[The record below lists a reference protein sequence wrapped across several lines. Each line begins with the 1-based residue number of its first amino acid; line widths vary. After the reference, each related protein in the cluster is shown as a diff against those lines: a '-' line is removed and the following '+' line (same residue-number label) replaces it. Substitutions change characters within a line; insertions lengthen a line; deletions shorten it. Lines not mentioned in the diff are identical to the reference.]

1 MMKALMI
8 VLLMVSAAL
17 GVAGLRYH
25 HWVARSGTPFEE
37 VGIGLHRY
45 MPAPVQSW
53 GCNRLKA
60 RFGGKTLPPY
70 GCHHP
75 ANPRMW
81 R

>member
-1 MMKALMI
+1 MRKAIKLLTLML
-8 VLLMVSAAL
+8 VVMLGLL
-17 GVAGLRYH
+17 GLRYNQ
-25 HWVARSGTPFEE
+25 WVSYSATPFDE
-37 VGIGLHRY
+37 VGVGLHRY
-45 MPAPVQSW
+45 MPAPVKSW
-53 GCNRLKA
+53 GCTRLKA